1 MDDDSKSKLKDILSA
16 IDPVEFKWEETNMGS
31 TGFEAQEI
39 DLGITANVSL
49 DTITLNG
56 SSAYD
61 TITIGDISTISI
73 GGVGN
78 NGSVLMSGGS
88 NINWA
93 SQPNYTIGAGLAINS
108 DDGKNYIKTD
118 KHTIDI
124 DELGDLMETLKKRLL
139 ILTPN
144 FEMHEKYP
152 MLKEL
157 YNEYKA
163 LEKLLSGPD
172 NTQEDL

>member
-1 MDDDSKSKLKDILSA
+1 MDNESKSKLKDILSA
-16 IDPVEFKWEETNMGS
+16 MDPVEFKWDETNMSS
-31 TGFEAQEI
+31 TGVVAEEVA
-39 DLGITANVSL
+39 DITT
-49 DTITLNG
+49 DGDMITLTG
-56 SSAYD
+56 LSSYD
-61 TITIGDISTISI
+61 TISIGDISTISI
-73 GGVGN
+73 GAAGS

-88 NINWA
+88 SINWA

-144 FEMHEKYP
+144 FEQMEKYP

-157 YNEYKA
+157 YDEYKA
-163 LEKLLSGPD
+163 MEKLLSGPD
-172 NTQEDL
+172 NTSEEQ